1 MSWAHFIMLLCTIR
15 LSQCSVCKLEI
26 IPTSQNLWSWPYPH
40 LHTYTLSVIH
50 KPSSFYGYRF
60 KITRDKIGKCFYQAT
75 SAFSLAAIILSKT
88 KQNPQYLLS
97 PWRGVD
103 KGEQYSRKKCEW
115 LPQRLFIQT
124 HLCMFGIYISANKND
139 GTTPEQWHIIFKSF
153 TNIKV

>member
-97 PWRGVD
+97 PWFIDSSAISNLLLNPSNKFFIYVIVHFNSRVFIWFFFIVCLYWYFLFW
-103 KGEQYSRKKCEW
+103 KSSSYS
-115 LPQRLFIQT
+115 T
-124 HLCMFGIYISANKND
+124 
-139 GTTPEQWHIIFKSF
+139 
-153 TNIKV
+153 